1 MAASGEKSRG
11 RRAGEKREPR
21 ALNEDQTQN
30 DVVLRFMIFFF
41 KETPPKRRRFG
52 LLATKTM
59 LFYVSSA

>member
-21 ALNEDQTQN
+21 APNEDQTQN

-41 KETPPKRRRFG
+41 LKRHLQNDVVLGF
-52 LLATKTM
+52 
-59 LFYVSSA
+59 